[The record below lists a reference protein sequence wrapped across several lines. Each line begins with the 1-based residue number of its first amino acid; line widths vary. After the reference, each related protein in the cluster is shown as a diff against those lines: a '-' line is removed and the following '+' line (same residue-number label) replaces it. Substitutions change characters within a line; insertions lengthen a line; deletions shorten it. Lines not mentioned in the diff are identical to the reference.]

1 MDYMEEIDHAAFG
14 PRQGNGANKRKVDHT
29 WLTLLG
35 AVATVCG
42 TIAAIL
48 SVPDDPVPAGAL
60 FWPAVWCSLGLL
72 TAPVLGLRKTT
83 QAILRAENLLMI
95 GLIYWLLL
103 DLLQGAYPL
112 EDVTYNDV
120 ILALTAIGAMATGIL
135 VGMVGTGWQPPQ
147 LVLRAAKQ
155 QFSSTGLFRAVWVA
169 FFLGMFHFAYS
180 SDFDPSLM
188 INALGWCRFCAPWS
202 TGAFGGW
209 EAFIVHLQYFGY
221 VLPSLTVLLAY
232 REGWARPKTIVA
244 SIVSI
249 IMVAF
254 LAQGGGR
261 RIIGV
266 VVGAALIT
274 WSLLQERIRPRTL
287 VGGLIAVAILLV
299 FMEEMLQFRKVGL
312 SDSDEDYVSELA
324 VHVDDN
330 FLQLSQIIHFIPNV
344 QPYVDLQP
352 LAYALSLPIPRALWP
367 GKPSDPGYDLPELLG
382 WSGVSLSTSIVGE
395 LYAMHGLL
403 VVFLGGLVFGRIANM
418 WNKVLAVP
426 GMGKSMIYGF
436 GAMVLFAGLRSMQD
450 LVIMSYGLLAWLVI
464 ARLLRRARGKALPRP
479 S

>member
-1 MDYMEEIDHAAFG
+1 MEEVDRVAFG
-14 PRQGNGANKRKVDHT
+14 SQQRDGAKQRKISGT
-29 WLTLLG
+29 WLSLLG
-35 AVATVCG
+35 AIATVCG
-42 TIAAIL
+42 TMAAIL
-48 SVPDDPVPAGAL
+48 SVPDDPQPRGVL

-72 TAPVLGLRKTT
+72 TAPLLELRKST
-83 QAILRAENLLMI
+83 QAIFRTENILMI

-112 EDVTYNDV
+112 EDVSYDEV
-120 ILALTAIGAMATGIL
+120 ILSFTAIGAMAAGIL

-155 QFSSTGLFRAVWVA
+155 QLSSTGLFRGVWIA
-169 FFLGMFHFAYS
+169 FFLGMFLFAYT

-188 INALGWCRFCAPWS
+188 IEALGWCRFCAPWS
-202 TGAFGGW
+202 TGEFGGW

-232 REGWARPKTIVA
+232 REGWVRPKTIVA
-244 SIVSI
+244 IILSI
-249 IMVAF
+249 IMAAF

-261 RIIGV
+261 RVIGL

-274 WSLLQERIRPRTL
+274 WSLLQGRVRPRTL

-299 FMEEMLQFRKVGL
+299 FMEEMLQFRKVGFSASDENYV
-312 SDSDEDYVSELA
+312 SDSV

-330 FLQLSQIIHFIPNV
+330 FNRLSQVVHFIPNV

-352 LAYALSLPIPRALWP
+352 LSYALTLPIPRVLWS
-367 GKPSDPGYDLPELLG
+367 GKPSDPGYDLTKLLG
-382 WSGVSLSTSIVGE
+382 WSGVSLSTSIIGE
-395 LYAMHGLL
+395 LYAMHGLI

-426 GMGKSMIYGF
+426 GNGKSMIYSF
-436 GAMVLFAGLRSMQD
+436 GAMVLFVGLRSMQD
-450 LVIMSYGLLAWLVI
+450 MVIMSYGLLAWLVI
-464 ARLLRRARGKALPRP
+464 ARLLPRARGKTLPSP
-479 S
+479 SF